1 MISRDDHKLII
12 WPIYFDKNISRS
24 KGRKIGKKFS
34 LEKPDI
40 EKIAKAA
47 KTLGLNPI
55 IEKNASHPNKSWKK
69 EGRVIVDQKDAKTK
83 IIFQI
88 AKML

>member
-1 MISRDDHKLII
+1 MVSREDHKLII
-12 WPIYFDKNISRS
+12 WPCYFDKNKSRAN
-24 KGRKIGKKFS
+24 GRKIAKKLS
-34 LEKPDI
+34 LEKPDL

-55 IEKNASHPNKSWKK
+55 IEKNASHPDTSWRKD
-69 EGRVIVDQKDAKTK
+69 GRIIVDNKDVKTK

-88 AKML
+88 AKLL

>member
-1 MISRDDHKLII
+1 MVSREDHKLII
-12 WPIYFDKNISRS
+12 WPCYFDKNKSRAN
-24 KGRKIGKKFS
+24 GRKIAKKLS
-34 LEKPDI
+34 LEKPDL

-55 IEKNASHPNKSWKK
+55 IEKNASHPDTPWRK
-69 EGRVIVDQKDAKTK
+69 EGRIIIDNKDVKTK

-88 AKML
+88 AKLL

>member
-1 MISRDDHKLII
+1 MVSRDDHKLII
-12 WPIYFDKNISRS
+12 WPCYFDKNKSRAN
-24 KGRKIGKKFS
+24 GRKIAKKFS
-34 LEKPDI
+34 LEKPDL

-55 IEKNASHPNKSWKK
+55 IEKNASHPDTSWKK
-69 EGRVIVDQKDAKTK
+69 EGRIIVDNKDVKTK

-88 AKML
+88 AKLL

>member
-1 MISRDDHKLII
+1 MVSRDDHKLII
-12 WPIYFDKNISRS
+12 WPCYFDKNKSRAN
-24 KGRKIGKKFS
+24 GRKIAKKLS
-34 LEKPDI
+34 LEKPDL

-55 IEKNASHPNKSWKK
+55 IEKNDSHPDTSWRK
-69 EGRVIVDQKDAKTK
+69 EGRIIIDNKDVKTK

-88 AKML
+88 AKLL